1 MKLFNENEPLWV
13 SHVYSPYKVV
23 KALKIILT
31 FKLFNGKDEAKLI
44 CMFKMSLETETTGDP
59 VFCTVVIW

>member
-44 CMFKMSLETETTGDP
+44 
-59 VFCTVVIW
+59 